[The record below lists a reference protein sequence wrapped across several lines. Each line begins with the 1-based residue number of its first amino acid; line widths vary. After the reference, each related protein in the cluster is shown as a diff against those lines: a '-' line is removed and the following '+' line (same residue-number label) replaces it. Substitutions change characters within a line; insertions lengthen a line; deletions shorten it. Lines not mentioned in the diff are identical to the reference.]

1 MKKTKEIEYLD
12 FNQSGNTSPC
22 LLFFHGY
29 GANAQD
35 LSGFHTLQLPVS
47 CRWIF
52 PNAPLE
58 LQASYNAFGGRAWFP
73 LEIDSSNNRFYSDK
87 YSLYHLKK
95 HCQQLLQLIQSLNLS
110 SDKIILGGFSQGAVV
125 ALNLAL
131 RMHPPPQALVIMSG
145 ALFPLEVLNKEKQ
158 RFSKGGSFFQCHG
171 MADPLLSYSEAK
183 NVYNFLKDLQWTG
196 KFISFDGGHE
206 IPQAVLLQIQDFIS
220 HRLS

>member
-1 MKKTKEIEYLD
+1 MKKTEEVEYLD
-12 FNQSGNTSPC
+12 FSQGENTSPC

-58 LQASYNAFGGRAWFP
+58 LEASYNVFGGRAWFP
-73 LEIDSSNNRFYSDK
+73 LKIDSSNNRFYSDEH
-87 YSLYHLKK
+87 SLCHLEKR
-95 HCQQLLQLIQSLNLS
+95 CQQLLQLIRSLNLS
-110 SDKIILGGFSQGAVV
+110 SDKIILGGFSQGAVI

-131 RMHPPPQALVIMSG
+131 RMNPPPQALVIMSG
-145 ALFPLEVLNKEKQ
+145 ALFPKEVLDKEKQ

-171 MADPLLSYSEAK
+171 KTDPLLSYSEAK
-183 NVYNFLKDLQWTG
+183 NVYDFLKDLQWTG
-196 KFISFDGGHE
+196 EFVSFDGEHE
-206 IPQAVLLQIQDFIS
+206 IPHAVLLQIQNFIS